1 MLYIG
6 QNGGDAR
13 HGRRA
18 RNKKDEAMKRKAD
31 RLEAA
36 RANGKLAESVRA
48 VKGLDGD
55 DQEALYGVAA
65 MLGGLELLRHAADT
79 TQAWGNMARGM
90 ADELAPHFDG
100 IEAVLKKYRDGI
112 MYEDVPDAATA

>member
-1 MLYIG
+1 
-6 QNGGDAR
+6 
-13 HGRRA
+13 
-18 RNKKDEAMKRKAD
+18 MKRKAD

-36 RANGKLAESVRA
+36 RVNGKLAESVRT

-65 MLGGLELLRHAADT
+65 MLGGLELLRLAADS
-79 TQAWGNMARGM
+79 TQAWGNLARGL
-90 ADELAPHFDG
+90 ADDLAPHLDG

-112 MYEDVPDAATA
+112 MYEDEPEAATA

>member
-18 RNKKDEAMKRKAD
+18 RNKKDEAMKKNSRTA
-31 RLEAA
+31 AA
-36 RANGKLAESVRA
+36 RENRKLAESLRNL
-48 VKGLDGD
+48 KGIDGE
-55 DQEALYGVAA
+55 DQEALYGIEAL
-65 MLGGLELLRHAADT
+65 LGGLETLRFASAHAA
-79 TQAWGNMARGM
+79 AWGNLARGLEE
-90 ADELAPHFDG
+90 ELAPHLDG